1 MTYPCLKK
9 LSPQQQQ
16 LMLFMKERKCNF
28 LRELL
33 HLFSMAQFVR
43 RRLLEPM
50 GQTITNNQ
58 YQIRESYKEFMKRC
72 LIKFRKLLLSQTILL
87 GRSQQISQEDIIQF
101 QLSTS
106 FRNQILTISHYGTAV
121 LLGNISAIAEMCY
134 RLSSLSI
141 LSKKT
146 MYDNAKLPHSQ
157 GMSKVISLVEY
168 GISLG
173 FPDCLGL
180 MAYFRSTTIAY
191 ISDQQN
197 VLKLAGQSAEAG
209 SIYGWFALAHLLKV
223 NSDKESYHN
232 ESDDEIYVDE
242 NDFGVRQF
250 VWKKATR
257 DEQIRRTLKDYG
269 CASCLDQFYY
279 GKDECR
285 DCRFEFDVF
294 NNYPDDDTSVPKPEQ
309 MRIAIDI
316 YYKILSENP
325 PSHPICVDTRKK
337 LVEIYKAR
345 ERLFGGSIE
354 ATDDEIH
361 RLEEI

>member
-28 LRELL
+28 PIELL

-43 RRLLEPM
+43 RRLLAPM
-50 GQTITNNQ
+50 GKTITNNQ
-58 YQIRESYKEFMKRC
+58 YQINDSCEEFMKRC
-72 LIKFRKLLLSQTILL
+72 LIKFRKILLSQTILL
-87 GRSQQISQEDIIQF
+87 GRSQPISQEDVIQF
-101 QLSTS
+101 QLATS

-121 LLGNISAIAEMCY
+121 LLGNIGAIAEMCY
-134 RLSSLSI
+134 RLSR

-146 MYDNAKLPHSQ
+146 MCDNAELPYSQ
-157 GMSKVISLVEY
+157 GMSKVISLVDY
-168 GISLG
+168 GISLRCS
-173 FPDCLGL
+173 DCLGL
-180 MAYFRSTTIAY
+180 IAYFRSTTIAY

-209 SIYGWFALAHLLKV
+209 SIYGWFALAHLLEC
-223 NSDKESYHN
+223 NSNHESSH
-232 ESDDEIYVDE
+232 DEFHDGVDVDE
-242 NDFGVRQF
+242 SDFGVRQF
-250 VWKKATR
+250 VCERATR
-257 DEQIRRTLKDYG
+257 DKQIRRTLEEYG
-269 CASCLDQFYY
+269 CESCLPQFYD

-294 NNYPDDDTSVPKPEQ
+294 NNYPDDDTSVSKTDQ
-309 MRIAIDI
+309 MRISVEI

>member
-9 LSPQQQQ
+9 LSQQQQQ
-16 LMLFMKERKCNF
+16 LIRFMKEHKCNF
-28 LRELL
+28 PRKLL
-33 HLFSMAQFVR
+33 YLFSMAQFVR
-43 RRLLEPM
+43 NRLLAPM
-50 GQTITNNQ
+50 GKTITNNQ
-58 YQIRESYKEFMKRC
+58 YQINDSCEEFMKRC
-72 LIKFRKLLLSQTILL
+72 LIKFRKILLSQTILL
-87 GRSQQISQEDIIQF
+87 GRSQPISQEDIIQF
-101 QLSTS
+101 QLATS

-134 RLSSLSI
+134 RLSR
-141 LSKKT
+141 LSKKP
-146 MYDNAKLPHSQ
+146 MYDNAELPYSQ
-157 GMSKVISLVEY
+157 GMSKVISLVEH

-180 MAYFRSTTIAY
+180 IAYFRSTTIAY

-232 ESDDEIYVDE
+232 ESDGIDIDECDL
-242 NDFGVRQF
+242 GVQQF
-250 VWKKATR
+250 VCKKATC

-269 CASCLDQFYY
+269 CASCLDQFYDE
-279 GKDECR
+279 KDEC
-285 DCRFEFDVF
+285 DCRFKFDVF

-345 ERLFGGSIE
+345 ERLFGGSRQ
-354 ATDDEIH
+354 ATDEEIR

>member
-1 MTYPCLKK
+1 
-9 LSPQQQQ
+9 
-16 LMLFMKERKCNF
+16 
-28 LRELL
+28 
-33 HLFSMAQFVR
+33 MAQFVR
-43 RRLLEPM
+43 NRLLAPM
-50 GQTITNNQ
+50 GKTITNNQ
-58 YQIRESYKEFMKRC
+58 YQIKDSYEEFMKRC
-72 LIKFRKLLLSQTILL
+72 LIKFRKILLSQTILL
-87 GRSQQISQEDIIQF
+87 GRSQPISQEDVIQF
-101 QLSTS
+101 QLATS
-106 FRNQILTISHYGTAV
+106 FRNQFSTISHYGTAV

-134 RLSSLSI
+134 RLSSLSR

-146 MYDNAKLPHSQ
+146 MYDNAELPYSQ

-180 MAYFRSTTIAY
+180 IAYFRSTTIAY

-209 SIYGWFALAHLLKV
+209 SIYGWFTLAHLLKV

-232 ESDDEIYVDE
+232 ESDGIDIDECDL
-242 NDFGVRQF
+242 GVRLF
-250 VWKKATR
+250 VCKKATR

-279 GKDECR
+279 GKDECP
-285 DCRFEFDVF
+285 DCGFEFDVF
-294 NNYPDDDTSVPKPEQ
+294 NNYPDDTSVSKPEQ

-345 ERLFGGSIE
+345 ERLFGGSVE
-354 ATDDEIH
+354 ATDDEIR
-361 RLEEI
+361 RLESI